1 MGLLHVAASI
11 MPSDKIGDEIEG
23 SYSPRSLE
31 LPISDDFDGLDVEV
45 RLEVDNFSW
54 SISSS
59 VAMFVSSPPLGSGLV
74 ELLPVSED
82 DDSSV
87 DGLLILSCPLVV
99 GDVSSVGTKVLE
111 EGERLMMIF

>member
-11 MPSDKIGDEIEG
+11 MPSDKIGDEIES

-31 LPISDDFDGLDVEV
+31 LPISDDFEGLDVEV
-45 RLEVDNFSW
+45 RLEVDNFSR
-54 SISSS
+54 SMSSS
-59 VAMFVSSPPLGSGLV
+59 VDMFASSPPLGSGLV
-74 ELLPVSED
+74 ELVRVSAD

-87 DGLLILSCPLVV
+87 DGLLILSCPVVV

-111 EGERLMMIF
+111 EGERLMVLF

>member
-1 MGLLHVAASI
+1 ML
-11 MPSDKIGDEIEG
+11 SDKIGDEIES

-45 RLEVDNFSW
+45 RLAVDNFSR

-59 VAMFVSSPPLGSGLV
+59 VAMFAPSPPLGSGLV
-74 ELLPVSED
+74 ELFRVSAD

-87 DGLLILSCPLVV
+87 DGLLILSCPVVV
-99 GDVSSVGTKVLE
+99 GEVSSVGTNVLE
-111 EGERLMMIF
+111 EGERLMVIF